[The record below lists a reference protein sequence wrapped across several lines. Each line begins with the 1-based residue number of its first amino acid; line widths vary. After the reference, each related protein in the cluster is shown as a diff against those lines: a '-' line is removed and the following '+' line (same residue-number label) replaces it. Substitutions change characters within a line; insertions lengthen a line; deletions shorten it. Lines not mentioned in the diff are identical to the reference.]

1 MTLVVN
7 LRDPDKAEAFNF
19 THDGRKMAS
28 VTFSD
33 GDQGVTL
40 FTEKRA
46 LANDLAQVFTMH
58 AKDSPFLGLLD
69 LMLTA
74 ADDPNRDTLRDL
86 THAVMAS
93 ADACC
98 PVCGQYRPDED
109 VWLDIDDRHMC
120 EACAD
125 EEAALHASDLSARD
139 LRGNLGL
146 AVYAMTEGL

>member
-1 MTLVVN
+1 MSLVVN
-7 LRDPDKAEAFNF
+7 LHDPDKAEAFNF

-46 LANDLAQVFTMH
+46 LAHDLAQVFEMH

-69 LMLTA
+69 LLLTA
-74 ADDPNRDTLRDL
+74 ESDPSRDTLADL
-86 THAVMAS
+86 ACAVQFRAE
-93 ADACC
+93 ATC
-98 PVCGQYRPDED
+98 PACGQYRPDED
-109 VWLDIDDRHMC
+109 EWHEIDGRHMC

-125 EEAALHASDLSARD
+125 EEAARHGADMEAARLD
-139 LRGNLGL
+139 AADHEYDRR
-146 AVYAMTEGL
+146 AEVA